1 MEQTEDRIDGKPF
14 GVPLTIRGLNM
25 VVFLALVAITSFT
38 IYYLSVVVSAEHGL
52 ISLRIGL
59 QTEAMERQTEVLAE
73 QNYILLA
80 DEAETTEI
88 KKRYRMPKSLREK
101 MNDQWGGS
109 K

>member
-25 VVFLALVAITSFT
+25 VVFLALVAVTSYT
-38 IYYLSVVVSAEHGL
+38 IYFLSVVVSHEHIA
-52 ISLRIGL
+52 ISDRIGM

-80 DEAETTEI
+80 DEAETREI
-88 KKRYRMPKSLREK
+88 KKRYRMPKSLR
-101 MNDQWGGS
+101 S
-109 K
+109 KLSE

>member
-1 MEQTEDRIDGKPF
+1 
-14 GVPLTIRGLNM
+14 
-25 VVFLALVAITSFT
+25 
-38 IYYLSVVVSAEHGL
+38 
-52 ISLRIGL
+52 
-59 QTEAMERQTEVLAE
+59 MERQTEVLAE